1 MFDPVILK
9 YQLRDA
15 AIYWLVI
22 PATVIL
28 SGFGIDLF
36 AGLSPIP
43 QLLILRISA
52 FILLG
57 IGLLFIWAS
66 MRDLTKAGGTSNP
79 LRPPKKIV
87 TTGSYSICRHP
98 MFFGYDLCALSVIIL
113 FRSPGMLCIS
123 FPVFLIVQIWF
134 LRKEEKI
141 LRFKFKQLYT
151 DYMKTTPF
159 IIPFIASKKNISDND
174 S

>member
-1 MFDPVILK
+1 MFEPVILK
-9 YQLRDA
+9 YQLKDA
-15 AIYWLVI
+15 AIFWLVI
-22 PATVIL
+22 PAAVIL
-28 SGFGIDLF
+28 SGKSIDLF

-52 FILLG
+52 FIMLT

-66 MRDLTKAGGTSNP
+66 MRDLTKAGGTPNP
-79 LRPPKKIV
+79 LRPTKKIV

-98 MFFGYDLCALSVIIL
+98 MFLGYDLCAFAVILL
-113 FRSPGMLCIS
+113 FRSPGMLCGS

-141 LRFKFKQLYT
+141 LRLKFKHSYEN
-151 DYMKTTPF
+151 YMKITPF
-159 IIPFIASKKNISDND
+159 IIPFLSGRKNKSDKD